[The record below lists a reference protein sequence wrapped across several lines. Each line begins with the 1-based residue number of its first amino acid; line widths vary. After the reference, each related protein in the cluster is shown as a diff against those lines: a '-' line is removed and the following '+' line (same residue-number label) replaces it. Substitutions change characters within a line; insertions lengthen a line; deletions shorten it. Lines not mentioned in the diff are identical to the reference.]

1 MAQLR
6 RADTPL
12 AEWLADA
19 MARWVN
25 PKTQMMGLSQRKL
38 AERAGV
44 SQTQV
49 HEILKRGHSPSPA
62 ILIKLALFFGV
73 DPLTL
78 FAVAYLEREEEMT
91 GGEG

>member
-1 MAQLR
+1 MAELR

-12 AEWLADA
+12 AEWLANA
-19 MARWVN
+19 MARWVD
-25 PKTQMMGLSQRKL
+25 PETRMMGLSQRRL

-62 ILIKLALFFGV
+62 ILVKFALFFGV

-78 FAVAYLEREEEMT
+78 FAVAYLGEEQPA